1 MAYVDVKS
9 NSWKNA
15 DGLIVYFGTD
25 EGKATT
31 VGEYRTLGRRRQYEV
46 DIDLTTLPTQASGNV
61 QVLDTS
67 WHLPAGCFIESLEIF
82 TTKETAG
89 TNANLN
95 IGLVKTDL
103 TVYDDDGILAAG
115 DDFNGGTD
123 LGTTYTYVK
132 GTTDAGA
139 LVGTKLAYN
148 GYLCAQPD
156 TADFTA
162 GVIKV
167 RIYVSFPLSTEV

>member
-1 MAYVDVKS
+1 MAYVYKKS
-9 NSWKNA
+9 LTWLNP
-15 DGLIVYFGTD
+15 DGLVTYFGTD
-25 EGKATT
+25 EGQAST

-46 DIDLTTLPTQASGNV
+46 DLDLTSLPTQASGNV
-61 QVLDTS
+61 QILDSS

-95 IGLVKTDL
+95 IGLVKTDG

-162 GVIKV
+162 GVIK
-167 RIYVSFPLSTEV
+167 ILINVSFPLSSEV